1 MFEFLR
7 SLIPFDAVSVA
18 ATALWAVALYFVF
31 APANRWL
38 SQQLA
43 TWLGEADRSL
53 YTSTAEYE
61 RSREARESVNLLY
74 ASIMSTVPLLVLG
87 GICDWG
93 VELSLGH
100 SWGLSL
106 GIVAAIAC
114 GVYALGRQST

>member
-18 ATALWAVALYFVF
+18 ATALWAVALYFVL

-74 ASIMSTVPLLVLG
+74 ASIISTVPLLALG
-87 GICDWG
+87 GIFDWG

-106 GIVAAIAC
+106 GILAAITC
-114 GVYALGRQST
+114 GVYALGRQAT